1 MFLRESAS
9 NQNWKRWIFRWK
21 IIVGGQIND
30 LWKGKECSF
39 PFIPVTS
46 SSTSCT
52 PEGLFEMTWHHSKT
66 LNLWCIS
73 CFWNYRDKE
82 TPSVV
87 LHPVPW
93 HCREPQL
100 ITNLDCTFVKYT
112 LGFVYPR
119 MGGGLLRPPW
129 CPPIL
134 LCCAYSWQK
143 VWQRRRSPFCQYID
157 NHGYTTRL
165 FIALLEIYQAIFWFW
180 PICF

>member
-9 NQNWKRWIFRWK
+9 NQNWGRWIFRWK

-39 PFIPVTS
+39 PFLPVTS

-52 PEGLFEMTWHHSKT
+52 LEGLFEMTWHHSKAH
-66 LNLWCIS
+66 LWCIS

-100 ITNLDCTFVKYT
+100 ITNLDWFKYT

-119 MGGGLLRPPW
+119 MGGDFWDLPGAHPY
-129 CPPIL
+129 CYVVPI
-134 LCCAYSWQK
+134 
-143 VWQRRRSPFCQYID
+143 
-157 NHGYTTRL
+157 HGRK
-165 FIALLEIYQAIFWFW
+165 FGSAGALLFANISTTMVTLLGFLLPY
-180 PICF
+180 